1 MPTAWLVAAG
11 CLVVAVVSLLA
22 PIAVTYDAW
31 GWLIWGRQ
39 LWDGTLDTTAGP
51 SWKPLPV
58 VVTALLAP
66 LGTTL
71 APAVWLVLART
82 LGLLALVAVFR
93 MAARWGGAVA
103 GAAAVVALL
112 LTPDRRSLFAR
123 LLLEGHTA
131 PLTVTL
137 ALWAISRHL
146 DGHRTQAFVLWTGV
160 ALLRPEAW
168 PFLLLYAV
176 WLWWRGGAPRALL
189 VGALLIVPML
199 WFGGDWLGS
208 GDPWSGADLA
218 QVARGG
224 DATRSAFAF
233 RRASNMVVAPVWVAA
248 VVGAVVLAK
257 RRQWTPLALAA
268 LAAGWSAV
276 VIAMCVA
283 LRYAALG
290 RFYLVAAALVC
301 VIAGIGFA
309 EVVAGVRRRSR
320 VMIAAAGVLAAS
332 VPLAWPR
339 VRMIDNRFEDMRA
352 RSRFERGLDPA
363 IDAAG
368 GRDAVL
374 ACGGLA
380 IENDGLATPSRPAL
394 AWKVDLP
401 LAGVSSRLR
410 AGRGTY
416 LAQTGSPA
424 DALLAGVPDRAR
436 LLGTT
441 STWTVYAIDC

>member
-1 MPTAWLVAAG
+1 MPTTGLVAGA

-22 PIAVTYDAW
+22 PNAVTYDAW

-39 LWDGTLDTTAGP
+39 LWHGALDTTAGP

-58 VVTALLAP
+58 GITALLAP
-66 LGTTL
+66 LGTTV
-71 APAVWLVLART
+71 APLVWLVIART
-82 LGLLALVAVFR
+82 FGLLALFAVYR
-93 MAARWGGAVA
+93 LAARWGGAVA

-146 DGHRTQAFVLWTGV
+146 DGHRTQAFLLWTGV

-168 PFLLLYAV
+168 PFLLLYAI
-176 WLWWRGGAPRALL
+176 WLWWRGGAPRVLL
-189 VGALLIVPML
+189 VGMLLIVPVL

-208 GDPWSGADLA
+208 GDPWSGADIA

-224 DATRSAFAF
+224 DVARFELAV
-233 RRASNMVVAPVWVAA
+233 RRAANMIVAPVWVAA
-248 VVGAVVLAK
+248 AIGAVVLAK
-257 RRQWTPLALAA
+257 RRQWTPLGLAA

-276 VIAMCVA
+276 VIGMCVV

-320 VMIAAAGVLAAS
+320 VMIAAAAVLAAS

-339 VRMIDNRFEDMRA
+339 VRVIDNRFDDMRA

-368 GRDAVL
+368 GREAIL
-374 ACGGLA
+374 ACGRLA
-380 IENDGLATPSRPAL
+380 IEADGLATPSRPAL

-401 LAGVSSRLR
+401 LSAVSSALR
-410 AGRGTY
+410 PGSGTY
-416 LAQTGSPA
+416 LAQTGSSD
-424 DALLAGVPDRAR
+424 DALLAALPARAR
-436 LLGTT
+436 PLGGT